1 MNKIADKDITFVVQ
15 GPVQASKDRKHLL
28 GITEQCLRSIR
39 DHFPESKIILSTW
52 KGQPHQGLGYNLVL
66 ELDDPG
72 PNFIYY
78 GDERIQLNNNRQL
91 HSSHMGLAKVETKFA
106 VKMRSDNLLTGR
118 GFVELYEK
126 YSGTP
131 RDSKHALL
139 NSRVVTSS
147 TFFISSHVG
156 REVHFHKS
164 DLFDFGETADL
175 LKIWNG
181 NFVPELRFNKVSGY
195 KSRYP
200 ATEQFLC
207 LSWISRLLGIDI
219 MLNTKAGDHAGLG
232 KEYWKKFVAN
242 NLIVDLPENIGLD
255 VTERFYNRGNLALE
269 IDLADWKEFSGIENR
284 SWDNKRLKRTLKK
297 YESQVLR
304 FFLDKSNRHA

>member
-1 MNKIADKDITFVVQ
+1 MNPIADKDITFVVQ
-15 GPVQASKDRKHLL
+15 GPIQASADRKQIS
-28 GITEQCLRSIR
+28 GVTEKCLRSIR
-39 DHFPESKIILSTW
+39 DYFPESKIILSTW
-52 KGQPHQGLGYNLVL
+52 KGQPHQDLDYDLVL

-72 PNFIYY
+72 PNFVYH
-78 GDERIQLNNNRQL
+78 GEERIQLNNNRQL
-91 HSSHMGLAKVETKFA
+91 HSSHMGLARVETKFA
-106 VKMRSDNLLTGR
+106 VKMRTDNLLSSR
-118 GFVELYEK
+118 NFVELYEK

-131 RDSKHALL
+131 RASEYSLL

-156 REVHFHKS
+156 RAVHFHKS

-181 NFVPELRFNKVSGY
+181 DFVPELRFNKVPGY

-207 LSWISRLLGIDI
+207 LSWISRLLGKNY
-219 MLNTKAGDHAGLG
+219 MLNTKAGDDAGLG
-232 KEYWKKFVAN
+232 QDYWKNFIAN

-255 VTERFYNRGNLALE
+255 VTERFYKRGNLALE
-269 IDLADWKEFSGIENR
+269 YDLKDWLYFNNQTNKPIDK
-284 SWDNKRLKRTLKK
+284 KRLYRRYKELIGLTLRAMKK
-297 YESQVLR
+297 
-304 FFLDKSNRHA
+304 